1 MGEATCTMNGSI
13 TQCNENHDL
22 AGTCA
27 PMPII
32 TKHVQQPK
40 AYPRKCKVIPAESC
54 KVSNCAFATAMWLGS
69 PECPLYTLAAA
80 AANHAY

>member
-1 MGEATCTMNGSI
+1 LQELVLPCPSSQSMSNNPKH
-13 TQCNENHDL
+13 TQEN
-22 AGTCA
+22 A
-27 PMPII
+27 
-32 TKHVQQPK
+32 
-40 AYPRKCKVIPAESC
+40 VIPAESC